1 MRRRPLSP
9 ALGGL
14 ALLAGCAAGPNFL
27 RPAPPTV
34 SGYTPRALPKQ
45 TASAALGDASQHF
58 AMGAPVATKWWTL
71 FHSSA
76 LDALEDQ
83 ALASNTD
90 LRSAQAALR
99 SLEELYRAQ
108 RAANLPTVDLAASA
122 QAARTPNSLAPIVD
136 SNAQD
141 YRLYNVGLN
150 VSYTFDVFGGVRR
163 ATEAAAAQA
172 ENQRY
177 LTAGVYL
184 TLTSN
189 VAAAAVQLASLDT
202 QLDAAKIIVEADQ
215 KTLEILQRQQR
226 LGEASTLDV
235 ANAQST
241 LEQARQL
248 VPPLQKQIDQQR
260 DLLATLTGRPP
271 SDIPASTL
279 RLADF
284 TLPVDLPVSL
294 PSDLV
299 RQRPDV
305 AAAEAS
311 IHVASAQV
319 GVAAAARLPNF
330 LITAG
335 PGITATNISGLF
347 TPGNAFYSFTGGLTQ
362 PLFDGGA
369 LKHRKHSADALLVQ
383 AQVQYRGVVLA
394 ALQSTADAL
403 QAIVDDAATL
413 QHAAATEV
421 AASRALEL
429 ARSQLARG
437 QAGSLPVLT
446 AEATDGQTKITL
458 IQARAARYA
467 DTVALYQA
475 LGGGWRMDR

>member
-1 MRRRPLSP
+1 
-9 ALGGL
+9 
-14 ALLAGCAAGPNFL
+14 LLAGCAAGPNFE
-27 RPAPPTV
+27 RPAPPALAA
-34 SGYTPRALPKQ
+34 YTPGALTDR
-45 TASAALGDASQHF
+45 TANGGAADPAQRF
-58 AMGAPVATKWWTL
+58 AFGAPVAAKWWTL
-71 FHSSA
+71 FRSPA

-83 ALASNTD
+83 ALATNPD
-90 LRSAQAALR
+90 LKSARAALR
-99 SLEELYRAQ
+99 SLDELYLAQ
-108 RAANLPTVDLAASA
+108 RASRLPTVELATSA
-122 QAARTPNSLAPIVD
+122 QAARTPNSLAPIVN

-141 YRLYNVGLN
+141 YALYNVGLN
-150 VSYTFDVFGGVRR
+150 VSYVFDVFGGVKR

-184 TLTSN
+184 TLTAN
-189 VAAAAVQLASLDT
+189 VAAAAVQLASLNT
-202 QLDAAKIIVEADQ
+202 QLDAAKTIVEADQ
-215 KTLEILQRQQR
+215 RTLDILQRQRR

-235 ANAQST
+235 ASAQST
-241 LEQARQL
+241 LEQAGQL
-248 VPPLQKQIDQQR
+248 APPLQKQIDQER
-260 DLLATLTGRPP
+260 DLLATLTGRSP
-271 SDIPASTL
+271 SEVPVSAL

-284 TLPVDLPVSL
+284 TLPTDLPVSL

-305 AAAEAS
+305 KAAEAN

-330 LITAG
+330 LITAA
-335 PGITATNISGLF
+335 PGVTATNIGGLF
-347 TPGNAFYSFTGGLTQ
+347 TPGNAFYSFTGGVTQ

-369 LKHRKHSADALLVQ
+369 LKHKKRSADALLDQ
-383 AQVQYRGVVLA
+383 AQTQYRGVVLA
-394 ALQSTADAL
+394 AMQSTADAL

-421 AASRALEL
+421 ASSRALEL

-437 QAGSLPVLT
+437 EIGSLPVLT
-446 AEATDGQTKITL
+446 AEAADGQVRITL

-475 LGGGWRMDR
+475 LGGGWRPDQ